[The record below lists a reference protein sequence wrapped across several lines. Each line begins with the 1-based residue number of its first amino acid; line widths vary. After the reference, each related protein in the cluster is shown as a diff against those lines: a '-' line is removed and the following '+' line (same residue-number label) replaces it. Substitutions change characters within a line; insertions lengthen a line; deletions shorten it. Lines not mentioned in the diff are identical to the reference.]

1 MIRLLLILMLASA
14 VPLAAQN
21 ASSEGGRDPAD
32 TGDVPADHRPPP
44 GMCRIWIDGVPA
56 ARQPAPTDCSTAI
69 RRRPPN
75 AKVVFGKEL
84 RDNDRA
90 PVRIPGIMPLVDD
103 RRKPADSD
111 RAVDARRDGDVPP
124 NLVPVRTRD
133 SSSPAPNRPPAEV
146 LRPKNDQPETRSQ
159 PQSRPEAR
167 QPERRPERRPEQPR
181 TAQPR
186 TPQPR
191 DVKPR
196 AEPSRPAPRRIDP
209 PQVRSRQPASAHQ
222 SGSIGGRRRPGV

>member
-21 ASSEGGRDPAD
+21 ASAEGGRDVSD

-90 PVRIPGIMPLVDD
+90 PARIPGIMPLVDD
-103 RRKPADSD
+103 RRKPTDSD
-111 RAVDARRDGDVPP
+111 RTPDARRDGDVPP

-133 SSSPAPNRPPAEV
+133 TSSPAPNRPPAEV
-146 LRPKNDQPETRSQ
+146 LRPKNDRPETRSQ
-159 PQSRPEAR
+159 PQSRPEVR

-181 TAQPR
+181 SA
-186 TPQPR
+186 QPR

-209 PQVRSRQPASAHQ
+209 PQLRSRQPAAAQQ
-222 SGSIGGRRRPGV
+222 SGSTGGRRRPGV